1 MARIIIFDVDSTL
14 LKVESLDFAVARALE
29 GQPDGKARAAKLAD
43 ITDKGMAGSL
53 DFRHSLEIRIAM
65 AGLQRS
71 DVEDAAQ
78 ALTAEL
84 TPGMAE
90 LIDVLRARSLGVF
103 AVSGGFSELITP
115 ALAELGFA
123 PGEIRANRFVFDE
136 AGKVSDFD
144 RDNPL
149 SRSGGKGPV
158 AAALKSLTG
167 ADLAVMVGDG
177 ITDYEAFAGGGADAF
192 IGFGGVVRREAVAQ
206 RAPAYA
212 QSVEELTRLLGVS

>member
-14 LKVESLDFAVARALE
+14 LKVESLDFAVARALA
-29 GQPDGKARAAKLAD
+29 GQPGGKARAAELAE
-43 ITDKGMAGSL
+43 ITDKGMAGAL
-53 DFRHSLEIRIAM
+53 DFRQSLEVRISM
-65 AGLQRS
+65 AGLTRG

-78 ALTAEL
+78 ALAFEL

-90 LIDVLRARSLGVF
+90 LLEKLRARSAGVF
-103 AVSGGFSELITP
+103 AVSGGFAELVSP
-115 ALAELGFA
+115 ALDALGFA
-123 PGEIRANRFVFDE
+123 PGDIRANRFVFDTD
-136 AGKVSDFD
+136 GNVSDFD

-206 RAPAYA
+206 RAPAFA
-212 QSVEELTRLLGVS
+212 GSVDELAKLLGV

>member
-14 LKVESLDFAVARALE
+14 LSVESLDFAVARALAS
-29 GQPDGKARAAKLAD
+29 QPGGEARAAELAA
-43 ITDKGMAGSL
+43 ITDKGMAGAL
-53 DFRHSLEIRIAM
+53 DFRQSLEQRIAI
-65 AGLQRS
+65 AGLTS
-71 DVEDAAQ
+71 DDIMPASV
-78 ALTAEL
+78 ALAEL
-84 TPGMAE
+84 ITPGMFE
-90 LIDVLRARSLGVF
+90 LTHALRGKGHGVF
-103 AVSGGFSELITP
+103 AVSGGFLELLGP
-115 ALAELGFA
+115 ALSTLGFM
-123 PGEIRANRFVFDE
+123 PGDIRANRFVFD
-136 AGKVSDFD
+136 ADGKVTDFD

-177 ITDYEAFAGGGADAF
+177 ITDFEAFASGGADAF

-212 QSVEELTRLLGVS
+212 GSVDELAKLLGV

>member
-14 LKVESLDFAVARALE
+14 LQVESLDFAVARALD
-29 GQPDGKARAAKLAD
+29 GQPGGKARAAELTE
-43 ITDKGMAGSL
+43 ITDKGMAGAL
-53 DFRHSLEIRIAM
+53 DFRQSLEVRISM
-65 AGLQRS
+65 AALQRS

-78 ALTAEL
+78 ALASQL
-84 TPGMAE
+84 TPGMGD
-90 LIDVLRARSLGVF
+90 LLTKLRVRSLGVF

-115 ALAELGFA
+115 ALEALGFA
-123 PGEIRANRFVFDE
+123 PGEMRANRFVFDE

-167 ADLAVMVGDG
+167 ADLAVMIGDG
-177 ITDYEAFAGGGADAF
+177 ITDYEAFASGGADAF
-192 IGFGGVVRREAVAQ
+192 IGFGGVVRREAVAE

-212 QSVEELTRLLGVS
+212 DSVKELAKMLGV

>member
-14 LKVESLDFAVARALE
+14 LKVESLDFAVARALK
-29 GQPDGKARAAKLAD
+29 GQRGGKARAAELAD
-43 ITDKGMAGSL
+43 ITDKGMAGAL
-53 DFRHSLEIRIAM
+53 DFRQSLEIRVGM
-65 AGLQRS
+65 AGLQRG
-71 DVEDAAQ
+71 DVEDAAE
-78 ALTAEL
+78 ALKAEL

-90 LIDVLRARSLGVF
+90 LLAMLRARTKGVF
-103 AVSGGFSELITP
+103 AVSGGFSELVTP
-115 ALAELGFA
+115 ALEALGFT
-123 PGEIRANRFVFDE
+123 PGDIRANRFVFGAD
-136 AGKVSDFD
+136 GQVTDFD

-177 ITDYEAFAGGGADAF
+177 ITDYEAFASGGADAF

-212 QSVEELTRLLGVS
+212 DDVDALTKLLGV